1 MATPWLAD
9 QSAAGDDEGTRRNGA
24 PRGGSTVVDGEPDR
38 STHPTTQVP
47 AWPFFGTRHP
57 MVKVQVGRGEARTR
71 ERSQARR
78 QGYRQHGQG
87 PPRSA
92 QRHVGATLH
101 RPQTWGAMLVPA
113 ALIFDLLPRH
123 LSHDICAMTARL
135 HRFAMVWD
143 PALRIGQEH
152 RISEGVDRSNGAAF
166 EPRTRW
172 RNGQQQG
179 VPTLRHSA
187 DVDAYMRIPA
197 SAPMGPHRA
206 LGRSLVFEKDISV
219 DFASRPDE
227 PCRPRGCGMDMLRD

>member
-1 MATPWLAD
+1 MESPTGPPIQRPKFRHGRSSEPGTPWSKSRSDEAKLAPANEARQGGKATGSMVKD
-9 QSAAGDDEGTRRNGA
+9 LLARRNATSGQHCT
-24 PRGGSTVVDGEPDR
+24 G
-38 STHPTTQVP
+38 
-47 AWPFFGTRHP
+47 
-57 MVKVQVGRGEARTR
+57 VGRPSHRGRICCEL
-71 ERSQARR
+71 
-78 QGYRQHGQG
+78 
-87 PPRSA
+87 A
-92 QRHVGATLH
+92 QSRA
-101 RPQTWGAMLVPA
+101 P
-113 ALIFDLLPRH
+113 
-123 LSHDICAMTARL
+123 
-135 HRFAMVWD
+135 FAMVWD